1 MSIYIQEVL
10 GLLNRDKKVDKLDP
24 IRDHIEFGRLYKDST
39 INTASS
45 YIPKMEPL
53 IIKWGDFLC
62 EVTKGLTST
71 KTGSGNVGFL
81 PVYTTPA
88 DEECATATLIDSIV
102 TQNTIGDT
110 ITIGGN
116 LIVTGNVVHGTDVVG
131 TPAQTTT
138 INSNL
143 KLEGP
148 VYDSQGTIGQSNK
161 ILAGLADGRTIWSDG
176 GFLVPT
182 VGFDTLPMSETANWD
197 QSSGFRNAFINLNDT
212 SVAYR
217 VIQGMTPL
225 SDGMTGVVIAENTK
239 TGSDLAN
246 GAIRFNNWTNG
257 ARTVTNKVSWFEPT
271 IPQLGYNTSN
281 LKFGE
286 SIKIKYHYYDAD
298 STNSVLYWES
308 CCKLYSSNTCPTTT
322 GATYTIDEE
331 GSVTNSMTVID
342 DGYGGYGL
350 TFSIVGG
357 SPANGT
363 LLFDTG
369 TGVFTF
375 TPDAN
380 WYGTTSF
387 QFQVTDGYCNS
398 NISTILIVVNNIV
411 DPPLWTSTD
420 PVTLN
425 TYPNLTGN
433 DVWTYNWTTND
444 PDTACNDLTYV
455 ITVDGVEIYPA
466 AGSSWLTFTD
476 NGDCTG
482 TLSGSYPSAGGN
494 FTVQMIVNDPD
505 GGSDTQSFTIG
516 GLAVTQNTYF
526 VSWQDSS
533 GSMGDTIKATAQISS
548 VPLVYCKTDI
558 LTGSQIQ
565 VLSQYTPNMPQYGLI
580 NDINNISKDSSLI
593 VRAAYSGY
601 SDSVTCASADSP
613 CSGNT
618 PIENLT
624 NGMNYTITND
634 GAGNVNISV
643 TVVDNPAGL
652 VAFLDGSGDVAY
664 PDVTGTFTYTLTSQ
678 AVDYQLEILFNW
690 GLKGMLVTY
699 PGIPANTFV
708 GSIADR
714 SGGGGTRT
722 INLVDINGDPY
733 NHGLTP
739 TAVPVDFQ
747 FNLTESMRIIDYQDS
762 NNLRNLLQDYYATNG
777 TYSSGNTN
785 PATNGSDMYDS
796 HIIWGHSRQERQI
809 QMMSNKGLGGTIG
822 SAGTFPDADNVV
834 FLSFGDES
842 SFYYLSPS
850 QTGTGT
856 WSDRA
861 NSVVQRIEDDV
872 IELRDYISTM
882 ETTAGTNSI
891 YRSTFFQTITTDSNR
906 LLPLV
911 SDVGGL
917 LQYGINGSVFTPPA
931 ASAYTNAA
939 FQDMV
944 DYATNGPIRSKYRSG
959 LSNNSTQS
967 YWYNQI
973 KAALLDHGFIV

>member
-62 EVTKGLTST
+62 EATKGLTST

-88 DEECATATLIDSIV
+88 DEGCSIATLIDSIV

-131 TPAQTTT
+131 VPAQTTT

-239 TGSDLAN
+239 TGSDLAD

-271 IPQLGYNTSN
+271 IPQLGYNTSS

-331 GSVTNSMTVID
+331 GSLTNSMTAVD

-357 SPANGT
+357 DPANGT
-363 LLFDTG
+363 FLFDTG

-387 QFQVTDGYCNS
+387 QFKVTDGYCNS

-433 DVWTYNWTTND
+433 DVWTYNWTTSD

-482 TLSGSYPSAGGN
+482 TLSGSYPSTGGN

-533 GSMGDTIKATAQISS
+533 GSMSNTIQATSQISS
-548 VPLVYCKTDI
+548 VPVFYCKGQI
-558 LTGSQIQ
+558 LAGSEIRATRDQD
-565 VLSQYTPNMPQYGLI
+565 PNIEYGLV
-580 NDINNISKDSSLI
+580 NDINNIVYYANLL
-593 VRAAYSGY
+593 VRE
-601 SDSVTCASADSP
+601 D
-613 CSGNT
+613 
-618 PIENLT
+618 
-624 NGMNYTITND
+624 M
-634 GAGNVNISV
+634 
-643 TVVDNPAGL
+643 
-652 VAFLDGSGDVAY
+652 
-664 PDVTGTFTYTLTSQ
+664 
-678 AVDYQLEILFNW
+678 LF
-690 GLKGMLVTY
+690 TY
-699 PGIPANTFV
+699 PGIPANIF
-708 GSIADR
+708 ID
-714 SGGGGTRT
+714 T
-722 INLVDINGDPY
+722 ITNSTNFSRIISLKDINGNPY

-739 TAVPVDFQ
+739 SSTLVNFE
-747 FNLTESMRIIDYQDS
+747 FSLTDSMKIADYQNS
-762 NNLRNLLQDYYATNG
+762 NNLRNLLQDYYATGG
-777 TYSSGNTN
+777 TYSDGNTN
-785 PATNGSDMYDS
+785 SATNGSDMYDS
-796 HIIWGHSRQERQI
+796 HIIWGHSEEERQI
-809 QMMSNKGLGGTIG
+809 QMMSNKGLGSTTGPT
-822 SAGTFPDADNVV
+822 GTFPNADKVV
-834 FLSFGDES
+834 FLAFGDES
-842 SFYYLSPS
+842 DISAGYQLNNVY
-850 QTGTGT
+850 TGAGS

-861 NSVVQRIEDDV
+861 NTVVQNIEDDV
-872 IELRDYISTM
+872 IGLRDYISTI
-882 ETTAGTNSI
+882 ETTAGNNSI
-891 YRSTFFQTITTDSNR
+891 YRSTFFQPNPPNAGS
-906 LLPLV
+906 LEPLV
-911 SDVGGL
+911 SNVGGL

-944 DYATNGPIRSKYRSG
+944 DYATNGPIRVKYRSG
-959 LSNNSTQS
+959 LSDVNAQS

-973 KAALLDHGFIV
+973 KAALLDHGFMV